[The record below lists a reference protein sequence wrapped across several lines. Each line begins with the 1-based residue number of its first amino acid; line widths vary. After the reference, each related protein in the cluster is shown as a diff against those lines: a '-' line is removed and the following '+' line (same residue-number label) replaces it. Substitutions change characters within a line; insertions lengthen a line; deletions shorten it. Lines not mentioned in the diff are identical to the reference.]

1 MAVSKVPTEV
11 LTEIFY
17 LLCKESIFVCELNNS
32 RCKENFPW
40 AVGLVCRQWRTA
52 FLSYP
57 PIWGSLTISDWY
69 YNLPRK
75 SFPKTRSESYA
86 KEINRRLALYL
97 ERSGGYPL
105 RLDILLQSDP
115 DGNKA
120 FTMMALEMLSACS
133 HRWQTA
139 NFRLSCDWQL
149 DSIAPCKGKLPTLEW
164 LEIKVSLF
172 RIHLNRHSLGMFQ
185 VAPRLTH
192 AFVGPWAKSH
202 GWLLPWTQLTE
213 LCLILDGNSIIEN
226 GDVPNLLPMLHNIKE
241 LRLWLEY
248 ELDSEFEDGFP
259 QFPPTLLNQLHFLEV
274 PHPAFLS
281 WFEAPSLCEI
291 YFADYQQSY
300 DELLDVHGE
309 ISSLIRRSACMIR
322 KLSLSFGGMFY
333 VGTLE
338 GVEELEINYQ
348 HPDAPRSPINIS
360 FLPKLRL
367 LTIMCWIED
376 FDSSMNSLT
385 PVLESARVPSRS
397 ECSPSQCSTGTPVSL
412 LERISVELYHQDQEP
427 PKIPKRLL
435 EIADKWPVVVY
446 STHWFNF

>member
-1 MAVSKVPTEV
+1 MTVSKVPTEV

-57 PIWGSLTISDWY
+57 PIWGSLTLSDWY
-69 YNLPRK
+69 YDLPRK

-105 RLDILLQSDP
+105 RLDIFLQSDP

-120 FTMMALEMLSACS
+120 FTMMALGMLSACS

-139 NFRLSCDWQL
+139 NFDLSCDWQL

-164 LEIKVSLF
+164 LEIRVSLF
-172 RIHLNRHSLGMFQ
+172 RIHLKRHFLGMFEI
-185 VAPRLTH
+185 APRLTH

-241 LRLWLEY
+241 LRLWFEY
-248 ELDSEFEDGFP
+248 ELDSEFEDGSISTN
-259 QFPPTLLNQLHFLEV
+259 PTE
-274 PHPAFLS
+274 PATLPGS
-281 WFEAPSLCEI
+281 PSPCLP
-291 YFADYQQSY
+291 FMSY

-309 ISSLIRRSACMIR
+309 MSSLIQRSACMIR

-338 GVEELEINYQ
+338 GVEELVINYQ
-348 HPDAPRSPINIS
+348 HPDAPRFPINIS

-367 LTIMCWIED
+367 LTIMCWIKD
-376 FDSSMNSLT
+376 FDSSINYLT

-397 ECSPSQCSTGTPVSL
+397 ECSPSQCSTGTPISL
-412 LERISVELYHQDQEP
+412 LECISVELYGDQDQEP

-446 STHWFNF
+446 STHCFNF